1 MPWRP
6 PVHNV
11 PGRENQWFAA
21 VFHSHA
27 SWCGCGDLVGH
38 LNSIAPR
45 FPNAGPPRPPPG
57 LDQQNAEGPAG
68 PGGPPAIL
76 PALPAPADPEP
87 PPRRGGGA
95 DGGAAGGLAIADAP
109 GGYADDDL
117 DELFAAAAED
127 DM

>member
-6 PVHNV
+6 PLHNI
-11 PGRENQWFAA
+11 PGRENQWFAS
-21 VFHSHA
+21 VFHAHA
-27 SWCGCGDLVGH
+27 AFCGCGDVVGH

-57 LDQQNAEGPAG
+57 IDQPNLEGPEG
-68 PGGPPAIL
+68 PGGPPRAV

-87 PPRRGGGA
+87 APRRGGGA
-95 DGGAAGGLAIADAP
+95 DGDGAAGAAAAADH
-109 GGYADDDL
+109 GGYEEGDL
-117 DELFAAAAED
+117 EDLFAAAAED

>member
-11 PGRENQWFAA
+11 QGRENQWFAA
-21 VFHSHA
+21 FFHGHA
-27 SWCGCGDLVGH
+27 AFCGCGDPVGH
-38 LNSIAPR
+38 LNGIAPR
-45 FPNAGPPRPPPG
+45 FPNASPPRPPPG
-57 LDQQNAEGPAG
+57 LDQLNPEGPAG

-87 PPRRGGGA
+87 APRRGGGA
-95 DGGAAGGLAIADAP
+95 DGGAAAGAAAAADHT
-109 GGYADDDL
+109 GYEEGDL
-117 DELFAAAAED
+117 EDLFAAAAED

>member
-1 MPWRP
+1 M
-6 PVHNV
+6 
-11 PGRENQWFAA
+11 
-21 VFHSHA
+21 
-27 SWCGCGDLVGH
+27 
-38 LNSIAPR
+38 
-45 FPNAGPPRPPPG
+45 
-57 LDQQNAEGPAG
+57 
-68 PGGPPAIL
+68 

-109 GGYADDDL
+109 GGYGEDDL